1 MEKEAVEQQLER
13 IASSERLRRCP
24 QLLRFLAF
32 TVKEALSGRSDGS
45 KERLIGIEVF
55 GRAPDYDA
63 GADPVVRVEA
73 RRLRRKLT
81 EYYESEG
88 REDAIEIDLPKGGYQ
103 PQFTRRARRCS
114 TQSLAVLP
122 FVDRSEHA
130 KLSKLCDGLTV
141 RLMTCDAIR
150 GKKRFPYDFGIRSN
164 RGAAHNAELRLVIE
178 YVGLETAAKGKEI
191 TSCPKKRH
199 ADYTNE
205 PGWDRS

>member
-32 TVKEALSGRSDGS
+32 TVKEALSGRRDGS

-73 RRLRRKLT
+73 RHLRRKLT

-141 RLMTCDAIR
+141 RLMT
-150 GKKRFPYDFGIRSN
+150 
-164 RGAAHNAELRLVIE
+164 RLSACG
-178 YVGLETAAKGKEI
+178 GL
-191 TSCPKKRH
+191 
-199 ADYTNE
+199 
-205 PGWDRS
+205 